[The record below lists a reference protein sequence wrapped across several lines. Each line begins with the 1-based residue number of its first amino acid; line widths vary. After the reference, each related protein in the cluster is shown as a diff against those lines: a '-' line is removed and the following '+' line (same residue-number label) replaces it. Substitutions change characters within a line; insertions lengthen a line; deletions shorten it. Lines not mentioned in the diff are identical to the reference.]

1 MNYPMTLPEAI
12 RVRLARNIRRPESI
26 PLPPSMPRL
35 FRFLLPLLVLAPAL
49 LAETPLS
56 PHQLAFLRCQDQE
69 KIASMETL
77 SEEFKPA
84 DGRGPSVWLVGVAH
98 IGTPEYYAALQ
109 KKLDA
114 QSVVL
119 FEGIDAQRM
128 KGGLQPHTENNGL
141 QEQLAKAL
149 GLVFQLDG
157 INYQRPNF
165 VSCDLTSADLEKAIS
180 DQGAKSSA
188 PPSSANEKSGA
199 TDSTASHGK
208 GKSSD
213 SKPTAKVDNATFD
226 TLMQALHGEGD
237 IAGKLNGMVALM
249 GSTPEMRETTKLT
262 FIEALG
268 QAGDI
273 ISAAK
278 SASPELRDMFEVL
291 VNERNENVIR
301 QIKARLPRLGSG
313 KTIAVFY
320 GGAHMDEIAKRLT
333 EELHY
338 TPGVQVWDTAFT
350 ADTTKSMMPA
360 AQIKALVQMMRTQLQ
375 NGQMGKGGGLDALLG
390 APAPQ
395 DQSGKSAPAGK

>member
-1 MNYPMTLPEAI
+1 
-12 RVRLARNIRRPESI
+12 
-26 PLPPSMPRL
+26 MPRL

-49 LAETPLS
+49 LAETPQS
-56 PHQLAFLRCQDQE
+56 PNQLAFLRCQDQE

-77 SEEFKPA
+77 SEEFKPG
-84 DGRGPSVWLVGVAH
+84 DGRGPSIWLVGVAH

-114 QSVVL
+114 QSIVL
-119 FEGIDAQRM
+119 FEGVDAQKM
-128 KGGLQPHTENNGL
+128 KVGIQPHAENGI

-165 VSCDLTSADLEKAIS
+165 VSCDLTTADMEKAI
-180 DQGAKSSA
+180 
-188 PPSSANEKSGA
+188 
-199 TDSTASHGK
+199 TDHAA
-208 GKSSD
+208 KSSD
-213 SKPTAKVDNATFD
+213 SPSSARENSNTANSATPSVKEKGSDSKLPAKVDNATFD
-226 TLMQALHGEGD
+226 TLMQALHGEGA
-237 IAGKLNGMVALM
+237 IAGKLNGMVAMM

-268 QAGDI
+268 QAGDL

-278 SASPELRDMFEVL
+278 SASPEMRNLFEVL

-301 QIKARLPRLGSG
+301 QIKARLPKLGPG

-338 TPGVQVWDTAFT
+338 IPGTQVWDTAFT

-375 NGQMGKGGGLDALLG
+375 NGQMGKGGGLDSLLG
-390 APAPQ
+390 SPVPQ
-395 DQSGKSAPAGK
+395 EEGGKAVPAGK